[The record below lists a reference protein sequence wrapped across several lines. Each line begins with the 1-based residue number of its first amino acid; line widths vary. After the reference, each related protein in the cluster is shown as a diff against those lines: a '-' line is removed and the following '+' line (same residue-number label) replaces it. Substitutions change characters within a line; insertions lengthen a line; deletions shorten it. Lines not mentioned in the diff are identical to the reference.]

1 MTHKRCSIIIR
12 TYNEEQHLGKL
23 LAGILQQ
30 TEQNYEVIIVDSGS
44 IDATL
49 AIAARFP
56 VRIVHITPQEFTF
69 GRSLN
74 VGCEAAEGEFL
85 VMASA
90 HVYPV
95 YPDWLERLLD
105 PFDDAQVALAYGKQ
119 RGMDTTKFSEH
130 QIFAKWFPEERIPRQ
145 RHPFCNNANAAVRRN
160 LWQQRPYDET
170 LTGLEDLEWA
180 NWAINQGHFISY
192 VPEAEIIHVHDETPR
207 GVYNRYRREAMAMK
221 MTFPEQKFHF
231 WDFLR
236 LFPSNAIS
244 DSWYAIRQHTFRG
257 AFTSILWFRFMQFL
271 GTWRG
276 FSSPGPLTGRLK
288 QAFYY
293 PLGFNTVE
301 TQPDRDVKPI
311 DYHTT

>member
-30 TEQNYEVIIVDSGS
+30 TEQDYEVIIVDSGS

-130 QIFAKWFPEERIPRQ
+130 QIFAKWFPEERTPRQ

-180 NWAINQGHFISY
+180 NWAINQGYFISY

-257 AFTSILWFRFMQFL
+257 TFTSILWFRFMQFL

-293 PLGFNTVE
+293 PLGFSTVE